1 MIHNILEF
9 NKNLNK
15 NVVVASVNVENNNFV
30 PFTSGVYKDCLINLL
45 WHTKEEENNG
55 KYPIEELNKVDQY
68 VYGYKILESSDKS
81 IVFTPSNVN
90 RRILIKLINN
100 KVRLYTQFNNVAG
113 ELFNIYCHLNSTFE
127 NITLSNII
135 NYKKRLEYVIIYGK
149 DQNGNDIQEKITD
162 Y

>member
-9 NKNLNK
+9 NKNTNK
-15 NVVVASVNVENNNFV
+15 NIVASVNVENNNFV
-30 PFTSGVYKDCLINLL
+30 PFTSGVYKDYLINLIL
-45 WHTKEEENNG
+45 HTKEEENNG
-55 KYPIEELNKVDQY
+55 KYPIEELNKIDQY
-68 VYGYKILESSDKS
+68 VYGYKILEASDKS

-127 NITLSNII
+127 
-135 NYKKRLEYVIIYGK
+135 R
-149 DQNGNDIQEKITD
+149 
-162 Y
+162 

>member
-1 MIHNILEF
+1 M
-9 NKNLNK
+9 
-15 NVVVASVNVENNNFV
+15 
-30 PFTSGVYKDCLINLL
+30 
-45 WHTKEEENNG
+45 
-55 KYPIEELNKVDQY
+55 
-68 VYGYKILESSDKS
+68 
-81 IVFTPSNVN
+81 
-90 RRILIKLINN
+90 IKLINN